1 MRTSTKPL
9 RYVKKGFTTE
19 AALCSKAF
27 AMQKLKFSRAS
38 WPYSEA
44 MKMMSGLQR
53 YLGQS
58 LFMAATS
65 MNLEEPNRMNINMEV
80 TMIKPNICSVNIK
93 IRSLWLAAFRFE
105 RLLECTEIKILSYPI
120 SVGGEGL

>member
-1 MRTSTKPL
+1 
-9 RYVKKGFTTE
+9 
-19 AALCSKAF
+19 
-27 AMQKLKFSRAS
+27 
-38 WPYSEA
+38 

-65 MNLEEPNRMNINMEV
+65 MNLEEPNRININMEV

-93 IRSLWLAAFRFE
+93 IRSLWLADFKDMA
-105 RLLECTEIKILSYPI
+105 
-120 SVGGEGL
+120 